1 MSFPLVTGISGINQG
16 MDNFK
21 QHAQQIASSVS
32 KGGED
37 TADLA
42 KSMIDLN
49 TDQRQVEASV
59 KVVQAIDEALGTIL
73 DVKA

>member
-1 MSFPLVTGISGINQG
+1 MSLPLITGISGINQG

-21 QHAQQIASSVS
+21 QHAYEIASSAT

-42 KSMIDLN
+42 KSMMDLN
-49 TDQRQVEASV
+49 TDQRQIEASV

-73 DVKA
+73 DTNA